1 MLFRSGARKGFA
13 PLALQG
19 VWTSDNGK
27 FPDWRGDYH
36 NDLNTQMSYWG
47 AGPAGHIE
55 VLEGFADFYIERL
68 PEFRKYCR
76 KLFGDDAD
84 GAAIPGTMGYGGNF
98 IPGWAGY
105 NVPPIGGLWAF
116 LTFCDAWDY
125 DPTREKAAKYLAF
138 GRELAKGIEHACSIE
153 GGVRKFAVSCSPETY
168 ANGPGSFMLPNTS
181 YDRDI
186 ATSFFL
192 HLARLAEACGENAEA
207 TRWREVAATFGP
219 ANTNGDGVLE
229 LAAGKLQFS
238 SHRHP
243 SHLMSVFPLVDVP
256 HDARVDAA
264 KSVDQWE
271 ELGEKGWCGYSY
283 SWAACFEARLGR
295 GDRALRYL
303 DEFCRSRI
311 SRNGFHL
318 NNDQSKGRARQ
329 FTLEGNFGFARAV
342 QEMLLSYDPHADEV
356 VLFPAL
362 SSEWNG
368 KEVSFRNLRIPG
380 GHRVSATRSADG
392 IVTYT
397 LAPNP
402 AAKTVPRCRNAAVSS
417 PVDDC
422 APAAIFNRDSVVLF
436 VGDSIT
442 DGGRRGD
449 MNHYLGHGYA
459 SEIAMRYLG
468 YRPKKNLCFLNCG
481 ISGNSTKSLLERW
494 DRDVLHVKPSASGW
508 EGVFPGRTGELKPDV
523 VSILVGINDY
533 LSSKPGNRT
542 SPDEFAKNLETLVV
556 RTHEAL
562 PACTVVV
569 CEPFRIPEDTSPDF
583 IARQNAVRDIARR
596 HGCCFVDFQRLFSDV
611 LIKENPNAKYWMW
624 DRVHPTYAAH
634 IRMAD
639 YWIEKFREGMS
650 R

>member
-1 MLFRSGARKGFA
+1 MHAMKTSILIVAGAVA
-13 PLALQG
+13 LA
-19 VWTSDNGK
+19 VIEAAAK
-27 FPDWRGDYH
+27 PV
-36 NDLNTQMSYWG
+36 
-47 AGPAGHIE
+47 PATP
-55 VLEGFADFYIERL
+55 FADNMVLQRGRQVPVWGTAEPDEKVTVAFAGQT
-68 PEFRKYCR
+68 K
-76 KLFGDDAD
+76 GATAD
-84 GAAIPGTMGYGGNF
+84 
-98 IPGWAGY
+98 
-105 NVPPIGGLWAF
+105 
-116 LTFCDAWDY
+116 
-125 DPTREKAAKYLAF
+125 
-138 GRELAKGIEHACSIE
+138 AKGAWRVELGLPCKVRYLGRIVPLDVKN
-153 GGVRKFAVSCSPETY
+153 GGT
-168 ANGPGSFMLPNTS
+168 
-181 YDRDI
+181 
-186 ATSFFL
+186 
-192 HLARLAEACGENAEA
+192 AEI
-207 TRWREVAATFGP
+207 
-219 ANTNGDGVLE
+219 
-229 LAAGKLQFS
+229 
-238 SHRHP
+238 
-243 SHLMSVFPLVDVP
+243 
-256 HDARVDAA
+256 DAA
-264 KSVDQWE
+264 VFGQP
-271 ELGEKGWCGYSY
+271 
-283 SWAACFEARLGR
+283 EA
-295 GDRALRYL
+295 
-303 DEFCRSRI
+303 S
-311 SRNGFHL
+311 
-318 NNDQSKGRARQ
+318 
-329 FTLEGNFGFARAV
+329 
-342 QEMLLSYDPHADEV
+342 
-356 VLFPAL
+356 
-362 SSEWNG
+362 
-368 KEVSFRNLRIPG
+368 
-380 GHRVSATRSADG
+380 
-392 IVTYT
+392 
-397 LAPNP
+397 
-402 AAKTVPRCRNAAVSS
+402 AAVSS